1 MQNILEFFKLRYFF
15 LENDA
20 GIDSFQF
27 LDQLKVWSFIILFSK
42 ADEKQKIDALV
53 YTISRE
59 AKNEIGHNKDIS
71 DHDVSASDIDLDLK
85 YYKREPNTLRVLS
98 FLFSGA
104 VLPFAHYFEDILKK
118 NDFSKYAISNSDI
131 YFDFARFM
139 CSNYIF
145 NLSNSEEYPKK
156 FKKKKQYTD
165 REFMILLKKNYNY
178 VFEPKSIRKKFLEFW
193 NSDKERALKST
204 AKNSSK
210 NVLGSM
216 VGVLESQDQS
226 IHSNFFNVDDR
237 LQDRESVVK
246 MKATKIAKLRERS
259 KPKDDLN
266 SFTNAKFSNNSNS
279 KDELA
284 GQRWQEKFIE
294 SNMKGGQ
301 KRYKED
307 LDDESHL
314 YEVND
319 RDDSYI
325 GFADQDETH
334 YRMDDTINIT
344 RKSNLSVDHNTLENE
359 EDKTEF
365 GFEMQLR
372 ENFGEGLLNKLQII
386 FERNVRDGVYF
397 WNKPECKLNEMFQ
410 RDTNN
415 REDEDLLL
423 SNQRFS
429 HSFRYSMQNRH
440 RDEDGEYMTAEAY
453 LKAVFDKNIK
463 MQDLRDFYYDDYRG
477 PGMVNA
483 YFRLLEVY
491 NELCESKQEHYQ
503 PGQEFVKIKLF
514 ETNMLET
521 FNQELHHGEFS
532 ESLNE
537 ELAEAFEYDLLII
550 PIFIHDDVFLFV
562 IEMRES
568 DPEVKLF
575 STVAGE
581 DFLHEMSELILNL
594 LSHIFILND
603 YRLDENSVDATNETV
618 GGIPDILKIAEHE
631 VLELPEEALEVSD
644 SSHKH
649 KILERLLYIYLS

>member
-1 MQNILEFFKLRYFF
+1 
-15 LENDA
+15 
-20 GIDSFQF
+20 
-27 LDQLKVWSFIILFSK
+27 
-42 ADEKQKIDALV
+42 
-53 YTISRE
+53 
-59 AKNEIGHNKDIS
+59 
-71 DHDVSASDIDLDLK
+71 
-85 YYKREPNTLRVLS
+85 
-98 FLFSGA
+98 
-104 VLPFAHYFEDILKK
+104 
-118 NDFSKYAISNSDI
+118 
-131 YFDFARFM
+131 
-139 CSNYIF
+139 
-145 NLSNSEEYPKK
+145 
-156 FKKKKQYTD
+156 
-165 REFMILLKKNYNY
+165 
-178 VFEPKSIRKKFLEFW
+178 
-193 NSDKERALKST
+193 
-204 AKNSSK
+204 
-210 NVLGSM
+210 
-216 VGVLESQDQS
+216 
-226 IHSNFFNVDDR
+226 
-237 LQDRESVVK
+237 
-246 MKATKIAKLRERS
+246 
-259 KPKDDLN
+259 
-266 SFTNAKFSNNSNS
+266 
-279 KDELA
+279 
-284 GQRWQEKFIE
+284 
-294 SNMKGGQ
+294 
-301 KRYKED
+301 
-307 LDDESHL
+307 
-314 YEVND
+314 
-319 RDDSYI
+319 
-325 GFADQDETH
+325 
-334 YRMDDTINIT
+334 
-344 RKSNLSVDHNTLENE
+344 
-359 EDKTEF
+359 
-365 GFEMQLR
+365 
-372 ENFGEGLLNKLQII
+372 
-386 FERNVRDGVYF
+386 
-397 WNKPECKLNEMFQ
+397 
-410 RDTNN
+410 
-415 REDEDLLL
+415 
-423 SNQRFS
+423 
-429 HSFRYSMQNRH
+429 
-440 RDEDGEYMTAEAY
+440 MTAEAY